1 MKIFNRFFI
10 FQTSDFVMRTQI
22 NVQVNSEMQPIQSAE
37 YQLFLSIL
45 ILIHLLKRTFIIIDI
60 KNNKKRILT

>member
-10 FQTSDFVMRTQI
+10 FQTSDFAMRTQI